1 MRGIAFHCH
10 HDKLCEY
17 VYDYDKRVEA
27 IKRTKPVEEQELRLR
42 LFKMIP
48 DDRLPGRDSP
58 EYLACDK
65 AGAAFDKAGAAYD
78 KAGAAYDKAGAA
90 YDKAWAA
97 YDKAGAAYDKAG
109 AAYDKAWAAYNKAVA
124 AYDKAVAAYDKAWA
138 AYNKEELERL
148 HIELCPNCPWDGHTI
163 FSKSEKETGK

>member
-48 DDRLPGRDSP
+48 DDRLPWRDSP

-65 AGAAFDKAGAAYD
+65 AGAAYD
-78 KAGAAYDKAGAA
+78 KAGAAYD
-90 YDKAWAA
+90 
-97 YDKAGAAYDKAG
+97 
-109 AAYDKAWAAYNKAVA
+109 KAVA